1 MLAAQVDFRGDNG
14 ELLVESRERLQAF
27 DPAGESSSGSGG
39 GVEDGDAI
47 NAGAWDGRGSVDGGE
62 AAHGGGPLFAR
73 LIGDDEELFGR
84 KRSHRFLTSF

>member
-39 GVEDGDAI
+39 GVEDGDALDVR
-47 NAGAWDGRGSVDGGE
+47 AGNGGGGADGGE
-62 AAHGGGPLFAR
+62 TAHGGGPLRAG
-73 LIGDDEELFGR
+73 LIGDDEELFGG
-84 KRSHRFLTSF
+84 KGCHWFLLSL